1 MRWANYTLDAHAK
14 AGGCSLLLQR
24 LAGEVVQRIRQLRHA
39 TPLRDRGGAGLPWMQ
54 VRTLKKVRKFVDRQ
68 LNIAQ
73 DRTQQTRTNRLT
85 GMNGNCGG
93 PAVGVP
99 EKDVTAAGAVH
110 SEACS
115 FEGPESKVLCRM
127 REETKA
133 DPSTHHPQTEKR
145 LGPRS
150 LRMTVSV
157 L

>member
-1 MRWANYTLDAHAK
+1 M
-14 AGGCSLLLQR
+14 
-24 LAGEVVQRIRQLRHA
+24 
-39 TPLRDRGGAGLPWMQ
+39 
-54 VRTLKKVRKFVDRQ
+54 
-68 LNIAQ
+68 
-73 DRTQQTRTNRLT
+73 NR
-85 GMNGNCGG
+85 NCGG

>member
-1 MRWANYTLDAHAK
+1 MASLKRDGVRARPSAA
-14 AGGCSLLLQR
+14 LLLQR
-24 LAGEVVQRIRQLRHA
+24 LAGEVVQRIRQLRNA
-39 TPLRDRGGAGLPWMQ
+39 TSFRDRGGAWLPWKWARALMQ
-54 VRTLKKVRKFVDRQ
+54 VRQFVDRQ

-93 PAVGVP
+93 PAVRVS
-99 EKDVTAAGAVH
+99 EKDVTPAGPVP
-110 SEACS
+110 SEASS
-115 FEGPESKVLCRM
+115 FEGPESRVLCRM